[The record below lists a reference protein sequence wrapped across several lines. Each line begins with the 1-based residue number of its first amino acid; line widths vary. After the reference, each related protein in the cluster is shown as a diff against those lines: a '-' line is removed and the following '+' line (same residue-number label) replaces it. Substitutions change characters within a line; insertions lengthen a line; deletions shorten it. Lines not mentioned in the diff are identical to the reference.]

1 MISAEEKFNSYM
13 ERITEKEKVL
23 DGTCAIE
30 LYCGYT
36 TRPFLEKLGLLRR
49 CGEKG
54 RTRIVIEYDNDT
66 GWGYKRIVGESET
79 TVGESTPKDQ
89 KDNRHPDRNQD
100 DPNQNKSCN
109 DKQCY
114 QQPSEDY
121 WRHPKFL
128 L

>member
-13 ERITEKEKVL
+13 ERISEKEKVL

-30 LYCGYT
+30 LYGGYI
-36 TRPFLEKLGLLRR
+36 TRPLLEKLGLLRW

-79 TVGESTPKDQ
+79 TVGESTPKNQ

-100 DPNQNKSCN
+100 DPNQDKSCN